1 MMRDFFSP
9 GRSTVMA
16 QQAMISTSHPLAT
29 SVGLK
34 CLYDGGNAVDA
45 AIAAAAIL
53 SLAEPHMTAIGGD
66 CFALVSPKGD
76 TQIHAINGSG
86 RAPSQL
92 DPDALRAMYP
102 DGVIPR
108 NSPHA
113 VTIPGAI
120 DAWYLMHQKWGQASW
135 KSLFEP
141 VISYAK
147 SGIPVH
153 ERVALDWSEDA
164 ENLNDKDGQRYYLNE
179 GKPYQHGQNFAVP
192 SLAEAFE
199 LIASHGRDGFYN
211 GPVAKDIIGKLQNLG
226 GYHRIEDLA
235 NIQAEFVAPIHTDYR
250 KRTIWE
256 CPPNGQGITALIMAR
271 LFERFDPANMAE
283 ADFIHLLAEISKQAY
298 GLRDSFLAD
307 PDHAQVSVDWLLSD
321 AVIDKVA
328 EKIVMTSAS
337 AFAPSDFP
345 THPDTVYLSVVDK
358 DGMAVSFIYSIFD
371 GFGSGI
377 ASPEYGIILQ
387 SRGRAFRLDETHPN
401 VIKPNKRP
409 FHTIIPGMLTHGE
422 KLIGPFGVMGGQY
435 QAVGQM
441 AFLINHLDF
450 GMSPQQALDAPRSF
464 AIDGDLQLEKGIS
477 KAVADDLATR
487 GHHIVWNDSPIGGGQ
502 AIFRDL
508 NTGVLMA
515 GSDPRKDGFAAGY

>member
-1 MMRDFFSP
+1 
-9 GRSTVMA
+9 
-16 QQAMISTSHPLAT
+16 
-29 SVGLK
+29 
-34 CLYDGGNAVDA
+34 
-45 AIAAAAIL
+45 
-53 SLAEPHMTAIGGD
+53 
-66 CFALVSPKGD
+66 
-76 TQIHAINGSG
+76 
-86 RAPSQL
+86 
-92 DPDALRAMYP
+92 
-102 DGVIPR
+102 
-108 NSPHA
+108 
-113 VTIPGAI
+113 
-120 DAWYLMHQKWGQASW
+120 
-135 KSLFEP
+135 
-141 VISYAK
+141 
-147 SGIPVH
+147 
-153 ERVALDWSEDA
+153 
-164 ENLNDKDGQRYYLNE
+164 
-179 GKPYQHGQNFAVP
+179 
-192 SLAEAFE
+192 
-199 LIASHGRDGFYN
+199 
-211 GPVAKDIIGKLQNLG
+211 
-226 GYHRIEDLA
+226 
-235 NIQAEFVAPIHTDYR
+235 
-250 KRTIWE
+250 
-256 CPPNGQGITALIMAR
+256 MAR
-271 LFERFDPANMAE
+271 LFERFDPVNMAE

-477 KAVADDLATR
+477 KAVADDLAAR

>member
-9 GRSTVMA
+9 GRSSVMA
-16 QQAMISTSHPLAT
+16 DQAMISTSHPLAT

-53 SLAEPHMTAIGGD
+53 ALAEPHMTSIGGD

-76 TQIHAINGSG
+76 TDIHAINGSG
-86 RAPSQL
+86 RAPSRL
-92 DPDALRAMYP
+92 DPNALRAKYP

-135 KSLFEP
+135 RSLLDP
-141 VISYAK
+141 AIYYAK
-147 SGIPVH
+147 AGIPVH
-153 ERVALDWSEDA
+153 ERVALDWDEDA
-164 ENLNDKDGQRYYLNE
+164 ENLNDKDGQHHYLKD
-179 GKPYQHGQNFAVP
+179 GKPYRQGQHFAVP

-199 LIASHGRDGFYN
+199 LIAAHGRDGFYN
-211 GPVAKDIIGKLQNLG
+211 GPVAKDIISKLNDLG
-226 GYHRIEDLA
+226 GYHHLDDMA
-235 NIQAEFVAPIHTDYR
+235 TIQAEFVTPINGDYR
-250 KRTIWE
+250 QRTIWE
-256 CPPNGQGITALIMAR
+256 CPPNGQGVTTLIMAR
-271 LFERFDPANMAE
+271 LFERFDPVNMAE

-298 GLRDSFLAD
+298 CLRDRFVAD
-307 PDHAQVSVDWLLSD
+307 PDHARVSVDWLLSD
-321 AVIDKVA
+321 AVIDKA
-328 EKIVMTSAS
+328 EAAIDMSLAS

-358 DGMAVSFIYSIFD
+358 HGMAVSFIYSIFD

-387 SRGRAFRLDETHPN
+387 SRGRAFRLDEHHPN
-401 VIKPNKRP
+401 VIMPNKRP
-409 FHTIIPGMLTHGE
+409 FHTIIPGMLTHGN
-422 KLIGPFGVMGGQY
+422 KLVGPFGVMGGQY
-435 QAVGQM
+435 QAVGQT

-450 GMSPQQALDAPRSF
+450 GMTPQQAMDAPRSF

-477 KAVADDLATR
+477 KDVADNLASR
-487 GHHIVWNDSPIGGGQ
+487 GHRIVWNDSPIGGGQ

-508 NTGVLMA
+508 DTGVLMA
-515 GSDPRKDGFAAGY
+515 GSDPRKDGLAAGY